1 MVLTSN
7 VSGSWGCG
15 AFTSDGQWFQL
26 QLPACLDGVHITVK
40 ELLPN
45 VLGVA
50 VWDSRWKGLTVTC
63 RSDNAAV
70 VAIVN
75 SGRSKMDRAMHL
87 MRCLSFLAKWGVSL
101 LCRHSPGTHN
111 GAAEEDVLCR

>member
-1 MVLTSN
+1 MSQDP
-7 VSGSWGCG
+7 

-26 QLPACLDGVHITVK
+26 QRWDGVHITVK
-40 ELLPN
+40 ELLPI

-75 SGRSKMDRAMHL
+75 SGRSKMDRAMRL
-87 MRCLSFLAKWGVSL
+87 TRCLSFLAKGGGCPYHADMALALRMVL
-101 LCRHSPGTHN
+101 LRRTFLCR
-111 GAAEEDVLCR
+111 